1 MQAKSEANAA
11 LGVTSSVHRTAAGT
25 GTRWKRYTRLA
36 GEYISTE
43 ERSAWTG
50 R

>member
-1 MQAKSEANAA
+1 VQAKSEAVAVF
-11 LGVTSSVHRTAAGT
+11 GVTSSVHRTAAAT
-25 GTRWKRYTRLA
+25 GMRWKRYTRLA

-43 ERSAWTG
+43 ERSARTG